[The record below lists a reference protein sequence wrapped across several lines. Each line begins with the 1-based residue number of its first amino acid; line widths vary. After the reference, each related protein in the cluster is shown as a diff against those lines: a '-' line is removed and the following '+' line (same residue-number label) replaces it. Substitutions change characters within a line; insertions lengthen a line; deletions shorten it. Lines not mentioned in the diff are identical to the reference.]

1 MDIMTDDPKLA
12 DIIHPG
18 QEGNVVLLGFPCDA
32 GVEINGGRP
41 GARHGPEKFRS
52 WIRRY
57 GTADN
62 PEMDIDLSGITLA
75 DAGDIPA
82 NLPLDQSH
90 TALTQQTA
98 SILQKG
104 GIPFVIGGGNDQS
117 WPNARALLDSK
128 PATPVGVINIDAHL
142 DVRPLKD
149 GQAHSGSPFRLLL
162 EDSRFTGEHFIEF
175 AAQGSQ
181 VSREHTRF
189 VQDRKGHIIWYSEV
203 SRGDAASEAF
213 RGALGRLAWECDSLF
228 VSFDLDSIRA
238 SDAPGVSCP
247 SVLGLRA
254 KEAFE
259 MAFAAGAHPKVDLF
273 DLSEYNPLIEE
284 ERTGRLAVGIFY
296 HFCLGVASR
305 KKAQ

>member
-1 MDIMTDDPKLA
+1 MDIMADDPRLA

-18 QEGNVVLLGFPCDA
+18 QEGDVVLLGFPCDT

-41 GARHGPEKFRS
+41 GARHGPGKFRS
-52 WIRRY
+52 WIRSY

-62 PEMDIDLSGITLA
+62 PEMGIDLSTITLA

-82 NLPLDQSH
+82 DLLLDQSH
-90 TALTQQTA
+90 TALTKQTA
-98 SILQKG
+98 AIIQKG
-104 GIPFVIGGGNDQS
+104 GIPFVVGGGNDQS
-117 WPNARALLDSK
+117 YPNARALLDSK
-128 PATPVGVINIDAHL
+128 PDTPVGVINIDAHL

-162 EDSRFTGEHFIEF
+162 EDSRFSGSQFIEF

-181 VSREHTRF
+181 VSREHARY
-189 VQDRKGHIIWYSEV
+189 VKDKEGHIIWYSEV
-203 SRGDAASEAF
+203 SRGDAAAQAF
-213 RGALGRLAWECDSLF
+213 RNALGRLAWECDSLF

-247 SVLGLRA
+247 GIMGLRA

-259 MAFAAGAHPKVDLF
+259 MAFNAGAHPKVDLF

-305 KKAQ
+305 KHKS

>member
-1 MDIMTDDPKLA
+1 MTDDPRLA
-12 DIIHPG
+12 DIIQPG
-18 QEGNVVLLGFPCDA
+18 QEGNVVLLGFPCDD

-57 GTADN
+57 GTIDN
-62 PEMDIDLSGITLA
+62 PEMNIDLSGLSIA

-82 NLPLDQSH
+82 DLPLDQSH
-90 TALTQQTA
+90 TTLTQQTA
-98 SILQKG
+98 SIIQKG
-104 GIPFVIGGGNDQS
+104 GIPFVVGGGNDQS
-117 WPNARALLDSK
+117 YPNACALLDAK
-128 PATPVGVINIDAHL
+128 PDNAVGVINIDAHL
-142 DVRPLKD
+142 DVRPLKN

-162 EDSRFTGEHFIEF
+162 EDSRFAGGHFIEF

-181 VSREHTRF
+181 VSREHTGYVR
-189 VQDRKGHIIWYSEV
+189 QKGGHIIWYSEV
-203 SRGDAASEAF
+203 SRGDSAAQAF
-213 RGALGRLAWECDSLF
+213 RNTLGRLAWECDSLF

-247 SVLGLRA
+247 GVMGLRA

-259 MAFAAGAHPKVDLF
+259 MAFTAGIHPKVDLF

-305 KKAQ
+305 REPS

>member
-1 MDIMTDDPKLA
+1 MTDATLA
-12 DIIHPG
+12 DNLRKG
-18 QEGNVVLLGFPCDA
+18 QKGNVVLLGFPCDA
-32 GVEINGGRP
+32 GVKINGGRT
-41 GARHGPEKFRS
+41 GAGHGPEKFRS
-52 WIRRY
+52 WIRLY
-57 GTADN
+57 GTVDN
-62 PEMDIDLSGITLA
+62 PELNIDLSRITLA
-75 DAGDIPA
+75 DAGDIPGD
-82 NLPLDQSH
+82 LPLDQSH
-90 TALTQQTA
+90 TALTEKTA
-98 SILQKG
+98 SIIQQG
-104 GIPFVIGGGNDQS
+104 GIPFVVGGGNDQS

-128 PATPVGVINIDAHL
+128 PDTPIGVINIDAHL
-142 DVRPLKD
+142 DVRLPKD

-162 EDSRFTGEHFIEF
+162 EDSRFSGSQFIEF

-181 VSREHTRF
+181 VSREHARYVTE
-189 VQDRKGHIIWYSEV
+189 KGAQIIWYSEV

-228 VSFDLDSIRA
+228 VSFDLDSVRA

-247 SVLGLRA
+247 GIMGLRA

-305 KKAQ
+305 KPMS